1 MYHHLVETLKFARG
15 QRWRLGDPRSHPK
28 LQNAS
33 RDLLEETLAQ
43 LIRQQFDGRGDHQLS
58 HYSLAEAWGHGTDM
72 SHVCAGGGWQRRGC
86 HQHHQHT
93 VRGAWGKAGG
103 LTPPLLDLH
112 SPSPMSPHLSP
123 WGRTLLLPFVSSS
136 VSKEE
141 MSPPL
146 TSLAGKAAAGVAPS
160 QDLSGNGRPHSEGC
174 PDVGAQVGLWGP
186 LLGDARERTV
196 APACFGTAV
205 K

>member
-1 MYHHLVETLKFARG
+1 MGAELVLPLVLHIPPCPSLTLLLA
-15 QRWRLGDPRSHPK
+15 HPP
-28 LQNAS
+28 QNAS
-33 RDLLEETLAQ
+33 QDLLGETLAQ

-58 HYSLAEAWGHGTDM
+58 HYSLAEAWGHGTGM

-103 LTPPLLDLH
+103 LTPLLDLQ

-136 VSKEE
+136 ISKEAPTPDISGWKGYCWGGPE
-141 MSPPL
+141 SRL
-146 TSLAGKAAAGVAPS
+146 TWEWAASLRRVP
-160 QDLSGNGRPHSEGC
+160 
-174 PDVGAQVGLWGP
+174 
-186 LLGDARERTV
+186 
-196 APACFGTAV
+196 
-205 K
+205 